1 MSIFFFKRK
10 PEREVIEFIKYHIGL
25 SKKAIAILKEFLDN
39 KDKEYLNE
47 ITSIEK
53 EGDEIR
59 KKAILKLYEAF
70 LPSMR
75 RELNYS
81 IEILDEVLDSVN
93 HGAKIYDLMTF
104 ELDNNIKE
112 KCKLVLDMSIE
123 MLDCLINAVNAFEE
137 RGDFNECIKII
148 KMREEEIDDI
158 HHEIYRYMVNME
170 INNFWEG
177 KLMSD
182 LVDMITNIS
191 DLIEDVANEFQVIY
205 LS

>member
-10 PEREVIEFIKYHIGL
+10 PEKEVMELIKYHINL
-25 SKKAIAILKEFLDN
+25 SKKAIEILKEFLDD
-39 KDKEYLNE
+39 KDKEHLNK

-59 KKAILKLYEAF
+59 KKAIFKLYEAF

-123 MLDCLINAVNAFEE
+123 MLDCLVNAVNAFEE
-137 RGDFNECIKII
+137 GGNFSEHIRII
-148 KMREEEIDDI
+148 KQREEEIDDI
-158 HHEIYRYMVNME
+158 RHEIYRYMVSME

-182 LVDMITNIS
+182 FVDMITNIS

-205 LS
+205 SS